1 MFGPGIIVAG
11 SHASECVSNCGIP
24 LSNFQIALII
34 GWMVLMFGGI
44 MLLAVGEDLYNL
56 VEEKIICLST
66 QL

>member
-44 MLLAVGEDLYNL
+44 MLLAIGEDLSNWR
-56 VEEKIICLST
+56 KRK
-66 QL
+66 